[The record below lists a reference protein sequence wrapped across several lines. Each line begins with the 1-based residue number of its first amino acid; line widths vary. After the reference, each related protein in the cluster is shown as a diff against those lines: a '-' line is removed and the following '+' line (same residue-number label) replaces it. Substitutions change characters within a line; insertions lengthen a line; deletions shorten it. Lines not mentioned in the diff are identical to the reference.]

1 MEKKAKKVKL
11 DPVLIRD
18 LRSGDDNTVLK
29 ALGLLRSSGNIGYI
43 PELLDLLAGTDSEII
58 EKELVRFIADV
69 KDTSIIPFILSGLK
83 DPALEGIHGHIVSAC
98 WQSGLDYS
106 RDLDLFIRLFLEGD
120 YMTALEAF
128 TVIEESAFNLETE
141 ALAKIRNQVLGGIHS
156 VTEEKKPLARELVKL
171 LEA

>member
-1 MEKKAKKVKL
+1 MENKKKVKL
-11 DPVLIRD
+11 DPVMIRD
-18 LRSGDDNTVLK
+18 LRSGNETTVLK

-43 PELLDLLAGTDSEII
+43 PELLELLAGSDSEII

-69 KDTSIIPFILSGLK
+69 KDPAIIPFILRGLK
-83 DPALEGIHGHIVSAC
+83 NPELEGIHGQIISAC

-106 RDLDLFIRLFLEGD
+106 RDLDLFIKLFLEGD
-120 YMTALEAF
+120 YPTSLEAF
-128 TVIEESAFNLETE
+128 TVIEESSVNLAAEDME
-141 ALAKIRNQVLGGIHS
+141 KVRGLLLDGLDS